1 MLKQKK
7 IEKACSVKVGESR
20 NDFVSRCVKEQMD
33 KGKSQDEAL
42 GMCEGMFNEAKKS
55 EALNKELFRV
65 VQSIRKS
72 MIDIIKICKQK

>member
-1 MLKQKK
+1 MSKQKK
-7 IEKACSVKVGESR
+7 IEKACSVKAGESR

-55 EALNKELFRV
+55 EALNM
-65 VQSIRKS
+65 VQSIQKS
-72 MIDIIKICKQK
+72 MIKIIHKIRNIK